1 MDASRVSLAGL
12 VGLLVWIAVYYQACT
27 PAVSAEEDG
36 LQLAP
41 GDTVGQRPTPAVEES
56 LRTLAPE
63 TFGVK
68 EAERQAEA
76 APENEPAIREP
87 QEAPRRVENYTI
99 RSGDTMQSIAKAW
112 YGSSAE
118 WVRIAKENPKVDP
131 RRLRAG
137 QVLRIPNFQTAQG
150 DAEPGAAADTSGAG
164 SAQTYVVRAGDT
176 LSAIAAQFY
185 GDSTLWK
192 VIYDANREK
201 ITRVSAL
208 KPGTELVIPAR

>member
-1 MDASRVSLAGL
+1 MDASRVSLAAL
-12 VGLLVWIAVYYQACT
+12 LGLLVWIAVYYQACT

-41 GDTVGQRPTPAVEES
+41 GDTVGQRPTAAVEES

-63 TFGVK
+63 TFGATTPDNT
-68 EAERQAEA
+68 AETAPAEESEA
-76 APENEPAIREP
+76 AVP
-87 QEAPRRVENYTI
+87 QEAPKREEHYTV
-99 RSGDTMQSIAKAW
+99 RPRHTMQSIAKAW

-137 QVLRIPNFQTAQG
+137 QELRIPNIQAVQG
-150 DAEPGAAADTSGAG
+150 SAKQVGAANGAGDG

-176 LSAIAAQFY
+176 LSEIAAQFY

-201 ITRVSAL
+201 IKRVSAL